1 MYLSH
6 ASLPDRQKWRE
17 KMLAQTPE
25 RLCWY
30 LQQVTKLIGSNEG
43 KHVSEW
49 NALAQITI
57 DVIQERKIKC

>member
-1 MYLSH
+1 
-6 ASLPDRQKWRE
+6 
-17 KMLAQTPE
+17 MLAQTPE